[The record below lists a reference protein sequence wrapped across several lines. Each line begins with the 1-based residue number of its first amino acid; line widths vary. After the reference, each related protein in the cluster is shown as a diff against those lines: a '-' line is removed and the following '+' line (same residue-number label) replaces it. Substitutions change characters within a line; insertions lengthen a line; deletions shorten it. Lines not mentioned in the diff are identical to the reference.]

1 MDELR
6 IRSRWLSRAIGA
18 LALLL
23 LAVPVITATAIA
35 LGTYPHVELLVR
47 QLPVLFYVWALWSV
61 RGALAAYGQGGAL
74 TARAG
79 SSIQAVGVS
88 LFLGGLCNVFAVPI
102 ILRVMRGEGTY
113 VYFDVTAMTLGA
125 VGLSLVVIGRLLADA
140 EAARRELDEFV

>member
-6 IRSRWLSRAIGA
+6 RRSRWLSRAIGA

-23 LAVPVITATAIA
+23 LAVPVITATALV
-35 LGTYPHVELLVR
+35 LGSYSHVELLVR

-61 RGALAAYGQGGAL
+61 RGALAAYAQGGSL

-79 SSIQAVGVS
+79 RSIQAVGIS

-102 ILRVMRGEGTY
+102 ILRAMRGQGSY
-113 VYFDVTAMTLGA
+113 VYFDGAAMTLGA
-125 VGLSLVVIGRLLADA
+125 VGLSLVVIGRLLADT
-140 EAARRELDEFV
+140 EAMRRELDEFV